1 VAEEVEDGE
10 VLVPDIQVVQE
21 AVDQDQDKEED
32 QQLNLDNQAI
42 QELLD
47 LEMLV
52 VIHQVQEVLEAEAQD
67 QRVMMEV
74 VQEVQEVQE
83 DHMILQ
89 DHQ

>member
-1 VAEEVEDGE
+1 VEEVEDGE

-32 QQLNLDNQAI
+32 QQLNLDNQVI

-47 LEMLV
+47 LDLLV

-74 VQEVQEVQE
+74 VQEVQEVQDE
-83 DHMILQ
+83 HMIFQ
-89 DHQ
+89 AHQ

>member
-52 VIHQVQEVLEAEAQD
+52 LIHQVQEVLEAEAQD

-83 DHMILQ
+83 DHMIFQ